1 MKTIHGIARFFIFLS
16 AVSLMA
22 CTKPVSQP
30 DAESLRVDALFAEVD
45 PQRQPGCSTGVI
57 HGGEFLQ
64 RAGYGAASLDYG
76 VPLSS
81 HSVFRLGSVSKQFT
95 AMAILLLEEEGKLSL
110 DDDVHEYLPQL
121 VDYGYPVTLRQ
132 MLQHT
137 SGMSDYEGDE
147 LTVFANM
154 NGEKFRWGNEDY
166 LTVPEFLERL
176 ATVPLRTPP
185 GTEYRYSNS
194 AYFLLSQVVEAASG
208 ESLHEYAK
216 RRIFQPLQMQ
226 QTLFNDNAYRVIPDR
241 ATGYQKNADG
251 EYEVYETNLDWVG
264 DGGIYTSI
272 DDFIRWD
279 RNFYRN
285 TLGKGLQSLIVEM
298 ERPSA
303 LENYGLGLEIG
314 DWQGL
319 RTVQHS
325 GSWVAFNT
333 FYARIPELEFSVVVF
348 CNTEEID
355 AEEISYKILEI
366 YGPRIIGGEAGA
378 GSE

>member
-1 MKTIHGIARFFIFLS
+1 MMKTIHGIAKASIFLG

-45 PQRQPGCSTGVI
+45 PQRQPGCSAGVI
-57 HGGEFLQ
+57 HRGEFLH

-81 HSVFRLGSVSKQFT
+81 HSVFRVGSVSKQFT

-110 DDDVHEYLPQL
+110 DDDVHTYLPQL
-121 VDYGYPVTLRQ
+121 VDYGHPVTLRQ
-132 MLQHT
+132 MLFHT

-147 LTVFANM
+147 IAVFANM
-154 NGEKFRWGNEDY
+154 QGEKFRWGNEDY

-185 GTEYRYSNS
+185 ETEYRYSNS

-216 RRIFQPLQMQ
+216 RRIFEPLQMQ
-226 QTLFNDNAYRVIPDR
+226 QTLFNDNAHRVIPDR
-241 ATGYQKNADG
+241 ATGYQMNADG

-279 RNFYRN
+279 QNFYDN
-285 TLGKGLQSLIVEM
+285 ALGEGRQELIDEM
-298 ERPSA
+298 EKPSELA
-303 LENYGLGLEIG
+303 DYGLGVGIG
-314 DWQGL
+314 SWQGL

-355 AEEISYKILEI
+355 AEEVSGKILEI
-366 YGPRIIGGEAGA
+366 YRPRILDGKDAT
-378 GSE
+378 

>member
-1 MKTIHGIARFFIFLS
+1 MKTHVGIASVSVLLWV
-16 AVSLMA
+16 VSLTGCA
-22 CTKPVSQP
+22 KPAAQP
-30 DAESLRVDALFAEVD
+30 DEESRRVDALFADVD
-45 PQRQPGCSTGVI
+45 PQRQPGCSAGVI
-57 HGGEFLQ
+57 HRGEFLH

-81 HSVFRLGSVSKQFT
+81 HSVFRIASISKQFT
-95 AMAILLLEEEGKLSL
+95 AMAILLLEEEGRLSL
-110 DDDVHEYLPQL
+110 DDDVRKHLPQL
-121 VDYGYPVTLRQ
+121 VDYGHRVTLRQ
-132 MLQHT
+132 MLLHT

-147 LTVFANM
+147 SVVFANM
-154 NGEKFRWGNEDY
+154 QGEKFRWGNEDY
-166 LTVPEFLERL
+166 LTVSEFLGRL

-185 GTEYRYSNS
+185 ETEYRYSNS
-194 AYFLLSQVVEAASG
+194 AYFLLGQVVEAASG
-208 ESLHEYAK
+208 ESLHDYAQ
-216 RRIFQPLQMQ
+216 RRIFEPLQMR
-226 QTLFNDNAYRVIPDR
+226 QTLFNDNANRVIPNR
-241 ATGYQKNADG
+241 ATGYHKNVDG

-264 DGGIYTSI
+264 DGGVYTSI

-333 FYARIPELEFSVVVF
+333 FYARIPELELSVVVF

-355 AEEISYKILEI
+355 AESVSGKILEI
-366 YGPRIIGGEAGA
+366 YGPRILAGKDA
-378 GSE
+378 T

>member
-1 MKTIHGIARFFIFLS
+1 MKTIHGIAKASIFLG

-45 PQRQPGCSTGVI
+45 PQRQPGCSAGVI
-57 HGGEFLQ
+57 HRGEFLH

-81 HSVFRLGSVSKQFT
+81 HSVFRVGSVSKQFT

-110 DDDVHEYLPQL
+110 DDDVHTYLPQL
-121 VDYGYPVTLRQ
+121 VDYGHPVTLRQ
-132 MLQHT
+132 MLFHT

-147 LTVFANM
+147 IAVFANM
-154 NGEKFRWGNEDY
+154 QGEKFRWGNEDY

-185 GTEYRYSNS
+185 ETEYRYSNS

-216 RRIFQPLQMQ
+216 RRIFEPLQMQ
-226 QTLFNDNAYRVIPDR
+226 QTLFNDNAHRVIPDR
-241 ATGYQKNADG
+241 ATGYQMNADG

-279 RNFYRN
+279 QNFYDN
-285 TLGKGLQSLIVEM
+285 ALGEGRQELIDEM
-298 ERPSA
+298 EKPSELA
-303 LENYGLGLEIG
+303 DYGLGVGIG
-314 DWQGL
+314 SWQGL

-355 AEEISYKILEI
+355 AEEVSGKILEI
-366 YGPRIIGGEAGA
+366 YRPRILDGKDAT
-378 GSE
+378 